1 MHLTAS
7 RQDMED
13 TESKSQNEDLKLGST
28 STNVYVKSLIE
39 AYG

>member
-1 MHLTAS
+1 MHLTTS
-7 RQDMED
+7 HQDMED

-28 STNVYVKSLIE
+28 TNMSVKSLTE